1 MPTTDFA
8 PERRRMLTMLGTGAA
23 VAGLGAL
30 ASATPATAA
39 HATAS
44 ASEELSTASYG
55 SGSGAGSGP
64 AGSAEDE
71 LAIHRLLETYLFAVD
86 TKDKTVF
93 RTLFTDDAT
102 LTVMAHPD
110 GTAGIV
116 KSGIEAVVANLD
128 GAAAW
133 GYSTHVTANAHVRV
147 TGRYTATGD
156 SHATAQLVYPATAT
170 APETVVVR
178 GIRYRDEYVKSAG
191 VWKIRKRV
199 FSPLWQYNGTA
210 VQIAYP
216 N

>member
-30 ASATPATAA
+30 ATATPAAA
-39 HATAS
+39 APEDLS
-44 ASEELSTASYG
+44 AASY
-55 SGSGAGSGP
+55 GP

-71 LAIHRLLETYLFAVD
+71 LAINRLLETYLFAVD

-116 KSGIEAVVANLD
+116 KTGIEAVVANLD

-133 GYSTHVTANAHVRV
+133 GYSTHVTANAYIRL

-210 VQIAYP
+210 VQINYP

>member
-30 ASATPATAA
+30 ASATPAGATPAA
-39 HATAS
+39 A
-44 ASEELSTASYG
+44 ASEEPVAASYG
-55 SGSGAGSGP
+55 PGP
-64 AGSAEDE
+64 AGSAQDE

-102 LTVMAHPD
+102 LTVMARPD

-133 GYSTHVTANAHVRV
+133 GYSTHVTANALIRV
-147 TGRYTATGD
+147 TGRHTATGD
-156 SHATAQLVYPATAT
+156 SHATAQLGYPATAT

-191 VWKIRKRV
+191 AWRIRGRV
-199 FSPLWQYNGTA
+199 FSPLWQYNA
-210 VQIAYP
+210 AAIPINYP

>member
-30 ASATPATAA
+30 ATATPAAA
-39 HATAS
+39 TSAAAS
-44 ASEELSTASYG
+44 DELSTAASY
-55 SGSGAGSGP
+55 GSGP

-71 LAIHRLLETYLFAVD
+71 LAINRLLETYLFAVD
-86 TKDKTVF
+86 TKDKTLF
-93 RTLFTDDAT
+93 RTLFTEDAT

-133 GYSTHVTANAHVRV
+133 GYSTHVTANASLRV

-178 GIRYRDEYVKSAG
+178 GIRYRDEYVRSAG

>member
-1 MPTTDFA
+1 MPTTEFA

-30 ASATPATAA
+30 AAATPAGADTTAA
-39 HATAS
+39 TS
-44 ASEELSTASYG
+44 ADDFELAASYG
-55 SGSGAGSGP
+55 SSTAV
-64 AGSAEDE
+64 ADE
-71 LAIHRLLETYLFAVD
+71 LAIRRLLETYLYAVD

-93 RTLFTDDAT
+93 RTLFTDDAV

-116 KSGIEAVVANLD
+116 KTGIEAVVANLD

-133 GYSTHVTANAHVRV
+133 GYSTHVTANAFIRP
-147 TGRYTATGD
+147 TGRTTATGD

-170 APETVVVR
+170 APETVIVR
-178 GIRYRDEYVKSAG
+178 GIRYRDEYVKAAG

-199 FSPLWQYNGTA
+199 FSPTWQYNGA
-210 VQIAYP
+210 SLQIAYP

>member
-30 ASATPATAA
+30 AAATPANAA
-39 HATAS
+39 G
-44 ASEELSTASYG
+44 SEDLTTASYG
-55 SGSGAGSGP
+55 STTGSV
-64 AGSAEDE
+64 EDE
-71 LAIHRLLETYLFAVD
+71 LAINRLLETYLFAVD

-102 LTVMAHPD
+102 LIVLAHPD

-133 GYSTHVTANAHVRV
+133 GYSTHVTANAYIRV
-147 TGRYTATGD
+147 TGRTATGD

-178 GIRYRDEYVKSAG
+178 GIRYRDEYVKSLG

-210 VQIAYP
+210 VPIAYP

>member
-8 PERRRMLTMLGTGAA
+8 PERRRMLTMLGSGAA

-30 ASATPATAA
+30 AAATPAAA
-39 HATAS
+39 AS
-44 ASEELSTASYG
+44 TSGSEELSTASY
-55 SGSGAGSGP
+55 ASGP

-71 LAIHRLLETYLFAVD
+71 LAINRLLETYLFAVD

-133 GYSTHVTANAHVRV
+133 GYSTHVTANAYIRV

>member
-23 VAGLGAL
+23 AAGLGAL
-30 ASATPATAA
+30 AAATPAAA
-39 HATAS
+39 AP
-44 ASEELSTASYG
+44 EDLSTS
-55 SGSGAGSGP
+55 SFTGP

-71 LAIHRLLETYLFAVD
+71 LAINRLLETYLFAVD

-93 RTLFTDDAT
+93 RTLFTDDAV

-116 KSGIEAVVANLD
+116 KTGIEAVVANLD

-133 GYSTHVTANAHVRV
+133 GYSTHVTANAYIRV

-191 VWKIRKRV
+191 VWKIRKRI

>member
-30 ASATPATAA
+30 AAATPATAA
-39 HATAS
+39 
-44 ASEELSTASYG
+44 ASEELSTAAYG
-55 SGSGAGSGP
+55 SP

-71 LAIHRLLETYLFAVD
+71 LAINRLLETYLFAVD

-93 RTLFTDDAT
+93 RTLFTDDAV

-116 KSGIEAVVANLD
+116 KTGIEAVVANLD

-133 GYSTHVTANAHVRV
+133 GYSTHVTANAYIRV

-210 VQIAYP
+210 VQITYP

>member
-1 MPTTDFA
+1 MPSTDFA
-8 PERRRMLTMLGTGAA
+8 PERRRMLTMLGAGAA
-23 VAGLGAL
+23 AAGFGAL
-30 ASATPATAA
+30 AAATPADAA
-39 HATAS
+39 TEDLTAS
-44 ASEELSTASYG
+44 SYG
-55 SGSGAGSGP
+55 PTGSV
-64 AGSAEDE
+64 EDE

-133 GYSTHVTANAHVRV
+133 GYSTHVTANAYVRV
-147 TGRYTATGD
+147 TGRTATGD

>member
-1 MPTTDFA
+1 MPSTEFT
-8 PERRRMLTMLGTGAA
+8 PERRRMLTMLGAGAA
-23 VAGLGAL
+23 AAGFGAL
-30 ASATPATAA
+30 ATATPANAATAA
-39 HATAS
+39 ATEDLTAT
-44 ASEELSTASYG
+44 TASY
-55 SGSGAGSGP
+55 GP

-133 GYSTHVTANAHVRV
+133 GYSTHVTANAYVRV
-147 TGRYTATGD
+147 TGRTTATGD

-199 FSPLWQYNGTA
+199 FSPLWQYNGAA

>member
-1 MPTTDFA
+1 MPSTDFA
-8 PERRRMLTMLGTGAA
+8 PERRRMLTMLGAGAA
-23 VAGLGAL
+23 AAGFGAL
-30 ASATPATAA
+30 AAATPAEAATEDLTA
-39 HATAS
+39 TS
-44 ASEELSTASYG
+44 SYG
-55 SGSGAGSGP
+55 PNGSV
-64 AGSAEDE
+64 EDE

-133 GYSTHVTANAHVRV
+133 GYSTHVTANAYVRV
-147 TGRYTATGD
+147 TGRTATGD

>member
-30 ASATPATAA
+30 ATATPAAATA
-39 HATAS
+39 ATAS
-44 ASEELSTASYG
+44 DDLSTASY
-55 SGSGAGSGP
+55 SPGP

-71 LAIHRLLETYLFAVD
+71 LAINRLLETYLFAVD

-133 GYSTHVTANAHVRV
+133 GYSTHVTANAYVRV

>member
-30 ASATPATAA
+30 ATATPAAA
-39 HATAS
+39 APEDLS
-44 ASEELSTASYG
+44 AAAYC
-55 SGSGAGSGP
+55 P

-71 LAIHRLLETYLFAVD
+71 LALRRLLETYLFAVD

-133 GYSTHVTANAHVRV
+133 GYSTHVTANAHIRV

-210 VQIAYP
+210 VQINYP

>member
-30 ASATPATAA
+30 ASATPANA
-39 HATAS
+39 
-44 ASEELSTASYG
+44 ASEELSTAAYS
-55 SGSGAGSGP
+55 P

-71 LAIHRLLETYLFAVD
+71 LAINRLLETYLFAVD

-133 GYSTHVTANAHVRV
+133 GYSTHVTANAYIRV

-170 APETVVVR
+170 AAETVVVR
-178 GIRYRDEYVKSAG
+178 GIRYRDEYVKSLG

-199 FSPLWQYNGTA
+199 FSPLWQYNGAA

>member
-30 ASATPATAA
+30 ATATPAAATA
-39 HATAS
+39 ATAS
-44 ASEELSTASYG
+44 DELSTASFGY
-55 SGSGAGSGP
+55 GP

-71 LAIHRLLETYLFAVD
+71 LAINRLLETYLFAVD

-133 GYSTHVTANAHVRV
+133 GYSTHVTANAYVRV

-210 VQIAYP
+210 VQITYP

>member
-39 HATAS
+39 PAAAS
-44 ASEELSTASYG
+44 DELSTATCIS
-55 SGSGAGSGP
+55 P

-71 LAIHRLLETYLFAVD
+71 LAINRLLETYLFAVD

-93 RTLFTDDAT
+93 RTLFTDDAV

-116 KSGIEAVVANLD
+116 KTGIEAVVANLD

-133 GYSTHVTANAHVRV
+133 GYSTHVTANAYIRV

>member
-8 PERRRMLTMLGTGAA
+8 PERRRMLPMLGTGAA

-30 ASATPATAA
+30 ATATPAAA
-39 HATAS
+39 APEDLS
-44 ASEELSTASYG
+44 AAAY
-55 SGSGAGSGP
+55 GP
-64 AGSAEDE
+64 AGSVEDE
-71 LAIHRLLETYLFAVD
+71 LAINRLLETYLFAVD

-133 GYSTHVTANAHVRV
+133 GYSTHVTANAYIRV

-178 GIRYRDEYVKSAG
+178 GIRYRDEYVRSAG

-210 VQIAYP
+210 VQINYP

>member
-23 VAGLGAL
+23 AAGLGAL
-30 ASATPATAA
+30 AAATPAAA
-39 HATAS
+39 AP
-44 ASEELSTASYG
+44 EELSTSSY
-55 SGSGAGSGP
+55 AGP

-71 LAIHRLLETYLFAVD
+71 LAINRLLETYLFAVD

-93 RTLFTDDAT
+93 RTLFTDDAV
-102 LTVMAHPD
+102 LTVLAHPD

-116 KSGIEAVVANLD
+116 KTGIEAVVANLD

-133 GYSTHVTANAHVRV
+133 GYSTHVTANAYIRV

-191 VWKIRKRV
+191 VWKIRKRI
-199 FSPLWQYNGTA
+199 FSPLWQYNGA
-210 VQIAYP
+210 AIQIAYP

>member
-1 MPTTDFA
+1 MPPTDFA
-8 PERRRMLTMLGTGAA
+8 PERRRMLTMLGAGAA
-23 VAGLGAL
+23 VAGFGAL
-30 ASATPATAA
+30 AAATPANAEDLAA
-39 HATAS
+39 TTS
-44 ASEELSTASYG
+44 SCGPTG
-55 SGSGAGSGP
+55 SV
-64 AGSAEDE
+64 EDE

-86 TKDKTVF
+86 TKDKAVF

-133 GYSTHVTANAHVRV
+133 GYSTHVTANAFVRV
-147 TGRYTATGD
+147 AGRTATGD

-178 GIRYRDEYVKSAG
+178 GIRYRDEYVKTTG
-191 VWKIRKRV
+191 GWKIRKRV

>member
-30 ASATPATAA
+30 ASAAP
-39 HATAS
+39 AS
-44 ASEELSTASYG
+44 AASEDLSTASY
-55 SGSGAGSGP
+55 GSGP

-71 LAIHRLLETYLFAVD
+71 LAINRLLETYLFAVD

-93 RTLFTDDAT
+93 RTLFTDDAV

-133 GYSTHVTANAHVRV
+133 GHSTHVTANAYIRV

-178 GIRYRDEYVKSAG
+178 GIRYRDEYVRSAG
-191 VWKIRKRV
+191 VWKIRKRI

-210 VQIAYP
+210 VQINYP

>member
-1 MPTTDFA
+1 MPSTEFT
-8 PERRRMLTMLGTGAA
+8 PERRRMLTMLGAGAA
-23 VAGLGAL
+23 AAGFGAL
-30 ASATPATAA
+30 ASATPANAASTTTEDLTATTAA
-39 HATAS
+39 CGPT
-44 ASEELSTASYG
+44 G
-55 SGSGAGSGP
+55 SV
-64 AGSAEDE
+64 EDE

-133 GYSTHVTANAHVRV
+133 GYSTHVTANAYVRV
-147 TGRYTATGD
+147 TSRTTATGD

>member
-30 ASATPATAA
+30 ASATPANA
-39 HATAS
+39 
-44 ASEELSTASYG
+44 ASEELSTAAYS
-55 SGSGAGSGP
+55 P
-64 AGSAEDE
+64 VGSAEDE
-71 LAIHRLLETYLFAVD
+71 LAINRLLETYLFAVD

-133 GYSTHVTANAHVRV
+133 GYSTHVTANAYIRV

-170 APETVVVR
+170 AAETVVVR
-178 GIRYRDEYVKSAG
+178 GIRYRDEYVKSLG

-199 FSPLWQYNGTA
+199 FSPLWQYNGAA

>member
-1 MPTTDFA
+1 MPSPASTDFA
-8 PERRRMLTMLGTGAA
+8 PARRRMLTMLGAGAA
-23 VAGLGAL
+23 AAGFGAF
-30 ASATPATAA
+30 AAATPAGAA
-39 HATAS
+39 TPAEDLATTAS
-44 ASEELSTASYG
+44 TSTSTSSYG
-55 SGSGAGSGP
+55 TTGSV
-64 AGSAEDE
+64 EDE
-71 LAIHRLLETYLFAVD
+71 LAIHRLLDTYLFAVD

-110 GTAGIV
+110 GSAGIV

-128 GAAAW
+128 GATAW
-133 GYSTHVTANAHVRV
+133 GYSTHVTANALVRV
-147 TGRYTATGD
+147 TGRTATGD

>member
-30 ASATPATAA
+30 AAATPANAVSEDYELA
-39 HATAS
+39 AS
-44 ASEELSTASYG
+44 ACGTG
-55 SGSGAGSGP
+55 T
-64 AGSAEDE
+64 AEDE
-71 LAIHRLLETYLFAVD
+71 LAIRRLLETYLFAVD

-93 RTLFTDDAT
+93 RTLFTDDAV

-116 KSGIEAVVANLD
+116 KTGIEAVVANLD

-133 GYSTHVTANAHVRV
+133 GYSTHVTANAYIKATSR
-147 TGRYTATGD
+147 TTATGD

-178 GIRYRDEYVKSAG
+178 GIRYRDEYVKIAG

-199 FSPLWQYNGTA
+199 FSPTWQYNGA
-210 VQIAYP
+210 SVQINYP

>member
-30 ASATPATAA
+30 ASATPASATPAA
-39 HATAS
+39 AMPGAV
-44 ASEELSTASYG
+44 AAEEPAAASYG
-55 SGSGAGSGP
+55 PGP
-64 AGSAEDE
+64 AGSAQDE
-71 LAIHRLLETYLFAVD
+71 QAINRLLETYLFAVD

-128 GAAAW
+128 GASAW
-133 GYSTHVTANAHVRV
+133 GYSTHVTANALIRV

-191 VWKIRKRV
+191 VWKIRRRV
-199 FSPLWQYNGTA
+199 FSPLWQYNAPA
-210 VQIAYP
+210 VQINYP

>member
-30 ASATPATAA
+30 ATATPANA
-39 HATAS
+39 
-44 ASEELSTASYG
+44 ASEELST
-55 SGSGAGSGP
+55 GAYSP

-71 LAIHRLLETYLFAVD
+71 LAINRLLETYLFAVD

-133 GYSTHVTANAHVRV
+133 GYSTHVTANAYIRV

-170 APETVVVR
+170 AAETVVVR
-178 GIRYRDEYVKSAG
+178 GIRYRDEYVKTLG

>member
-23 VAGLGAL
+23 VAGLGAI
-30 ASATPATAA
+30 AAATPASA
-39 HATAS
+39 
-44 ASEELSTASYG
+44 ASEDGAAASFG
-55 SGSGAGSGP
+55 SH
-64 AGSAEDE
+64 GSAEDE
-71 LAIHRLLETYLFAVD
+71 RAINRLLQTYLFAVD
-86 TKDKTVF
+86 TKDKAVF

-102 LTVMAHPD
+102 LIVMAHPD

-133 GYSTHVTANAHVRV
+133 GHSTHVTANASIRV
-147 TGRYTATGD
+147 TGRTLAYGD

-178 GIRYRDEYVKSAG
+178 GIRYRDEYVKSLG

-210 VQIAYP
+210 IQITYP

>member
-1 MPTTDFA
+1 MPTTEFA

-23 VAGLGAL
+23 VAGLGAFV
-30 ASATPATAA
+30 AATPANAA
-39 HATAS
+39 SEDYELAAS
-44 ASEELSTASYG
+44 AC
-55 SGSGAGSGP
+55 P

-93 RTLFTDDAT
+93 RTLFTDDAV

-133 GYSTHVTANAHVRV
+133 GYSTHVTANAYIRV
-147 TGRYTATGD
+147 TGRTTATGD

-178 GIRYRDEYVKSAG
+178 GIRYRDEYVKVAG
-191 VWKIRKRV
+191 AWKIRKRV
-199 FSPLWQYNGTA
+199 FSPTWQYNGA
-210 VQIAYP
+210 SVQIAYP

>member
-30 ASATPATAA
+30 ASATPANA
-39 HATAS
+39 
-44 ASEELSTASYG
+44 ASEELSTAAY
-55 SGSGAGSGP
+55 GP

-71 LAIHRLLETYLFAVD
+71 LAINRLLETYLFAVD

-133 GYSTHVTANAHVRV
+133 GYSTHVTANAYIRV

-170 APETVVVR
+170 AAETVVVR
-178 GIRYRDEYVKSAG
+178 GIRYRDEYVKSLG

-199 FSPLWQYNGTA
+199 FSPLWQYNGAA